1 MHEFIKD
8 DDTCGFM
15 RNKCSGGGVCVCVG
29 KGGRGSVRNHIMIS
43 IYNTGIQVY
52 N

>member
-15 RNKCSGGGVCVCVG
+15 RNKCSGGGVCVCVCG
-29 KGGRGSVRNHIMIS
+29 EGGEGVSEKPHHDFNI
-43 IYNTGIQVY
+43 
-52 N
+52 